1 MIDRSH
7 SASLSQAGVSTTRG
21 PSTEVSRIASL
32 ALAAVL
38 IGAIILF
45 PGVLMGGDALLTQA
59 VMPVMLIGIGASLAH
74 GLGWRPRSSI
84 VAAAVGPFVAWP
96 LMLAAFAFLA
106 FGAGSVV

>member
-1 MIDRSH
+1 MIDRSQ
-7 SASLSQAGVSTTRG
+7 SASLSQAGVSTSRG
-21 PSTEVSRIASL
+21 PGVEISRIASL
-32 ALAAVL
+32 ALAGIL
-38 IGAIILF
+38 LGAIILV
-45 PGVLMGGDALLTQA
+45 PSILMRGDALLTQA

-106 FGAGSVV
+106 FGAGTIV